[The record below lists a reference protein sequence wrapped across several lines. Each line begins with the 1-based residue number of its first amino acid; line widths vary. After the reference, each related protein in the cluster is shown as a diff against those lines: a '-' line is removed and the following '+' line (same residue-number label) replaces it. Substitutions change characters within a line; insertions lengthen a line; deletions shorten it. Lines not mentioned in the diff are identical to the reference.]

1 MIPSRYRLL
10 ATYLV
15 AAVFFASGCRK
26 ETVPSSPPPGDPVQQ
41 STPREPVH
49 PHWGSLSVTPAD
61 LLPRHPADL
70 ALQQRLVGTFGP
82 GSWQI
87 LSDTGEQGRRW
98 VLALRRDSLDTSAQA
113 AQVVVTVFDGQ
124 DSLIDTASACRYSL
138 ADPWASCLVARYNGR
153 WEFVDQ
159 EVEFRDEIEGV
170 TDSGYL
176 AELRQVRTRRLVLGP
191 DTRGALLRD
200 LDTTWTSDG
209 FPDRVVAN
217 DALGFTSDAAVYIA
231 GCRDQADGTMSQGAR
246 GNALVPTVPDDS
258 EKEDSLGYL
267 TAGKRFFWTGYRLHA
282 MVAIDCGG
290 PLRLVVQAAPGVRL
304 DSLVVERKLAWHF
317 NDDGSGG
324 FWRLEDVS
332 QGLPAVVR
340 RVGVAL
346 GASGVVMD
354 LPAPA
359 SAPTPQM
366 IQALLARMDGEGWS
380 RLEAPTAR
388 GPQIWSFRRKWGDGH
403 SYLVRSASV
412 EPSEFD
418 ITVIGRS
425 SPPYDGDDV
434 VLSHIWG
441 TEEYGD

>member
-1 MIPSRYRLL
+1 
-10 ATYLV
+10 
-15 AAVFFASGCRK
+15 
-26 ETVPSSPPPGDPVQQ
+26 
-41 STPREPVH
+41 
-49 PHWGSLSVTPAD
+49 
-61 LLPRHPADL
+61 
-70 ALQQRLVGTFGP
+70 LVGTFGP

-87 LSDTGEQGRRW
+87 LCDTGEQARRW
-98 VLALRRDSLDTSAQA
+98 VLALRRDSTDTSAQA
-113 AQVVVTVFDGQ
+113 AQVVVAVFDGQ
-124 DSLIDTASACRYSL
+124 DSLVDTALACRYSL
-138 ADPWASCLVARYNGR
+138 RDPWQSCLVARDRGR

-176 AELRQVRTRRLVLGP
+176 AELRRVRTRRLVLGP

-200 LDTTWTSDG
+200 LDTTWTSEG

-231 GCRDQADGTMSQGAR
+231 GCRDQADEAPSQGAR
-246 GNALVPTVPDDS
+246 RNALVPTIPEHSNQDDS
-258 EKEDSLGYL
+258 LWNL
-267 TAGKRFFWTGYRLHA
+267 TGVRFYWTGYRLHPMA
-282 MVAIDCGG
+282 GIECGG

-324 FWRLEDVS
+324 CWRLEDVS

-346 GASGVVMD
+346 GVSGVVMD

-366 IQALLARMDGEGWS
+366 IQALLARMEGEGWS

-388 GPQIWSFRRKWGDGH
+388 GPQIWTFRRKFGESGE
-403 SYLVRSASV
+403 YQVRSASV

-418 ITVIGRS
+418 ITVTGHL
-425 SPPYDGDDV
+425 PPPDDGDGV

>member
-1 MIPSRYRLL
+1 L
-10 ATYLV
+10 
-15 AAVFFASGCRK
+15 
-26 ETVPSSPPPGDPVQQ
+26 
-41 STPREPVH
+41 
-49 PHWGSLSVTPAD
+49 
-61 LLPRHPADL
+61 
-70 ALQQRLVGTFGP
+70 
-82 GSWQI
+82 
-87 LSDTGEQGRRW
+87 
-98 VLALRRDSLDTSAQA
+98 
-113 AQVVVTVFDGQ
+113 
-124 DSLIDTASACRYSL
+124 ACRYSL
-138 ADPWASCLVARYNGR
+138 RDPWQSCLVARDRGR

-170 TDSGYL
+170 MDSSYL
-176 AELRQVRTRRLVLGP
+176 MEIRQVRTRRLVLGP

-209 FPDRVVAN
+209 FPDRVVGNKGWGLA
-217 DALGFTSDAAVYIA
+217 SDAAVY
-231 GCRDQADGTMSQGAR
+231 
-246 GNALVPTVPDDS
+246 
-258 EKEDSLGYL
+258 L
-267 TAGKRFFWTGYRLHA
+267 TGERFYWTGYRLHPMA
-282 MVAIDCGG
+282 GIECGG

-304 DSLVVERKLAWHF
+304 DSLEVERKLAWHF

-324 FWRLEDVS
+324 CWRLEDVS

-366 IQALLARMDGEGWS
+366 IQALLARMDTEGWS

-388 GPQIWSFRRKWGDGH
+388 GPQIWTFRRKFGESGE
-403 SYLVRSASV
+403 YQVRSASV

-418 ITVIGRS
+418 ITVTGHL
-425 SPPYDGDDV
+425 PPPDDGDGV
-434 VLSHIWG
+434 VLSKIWG